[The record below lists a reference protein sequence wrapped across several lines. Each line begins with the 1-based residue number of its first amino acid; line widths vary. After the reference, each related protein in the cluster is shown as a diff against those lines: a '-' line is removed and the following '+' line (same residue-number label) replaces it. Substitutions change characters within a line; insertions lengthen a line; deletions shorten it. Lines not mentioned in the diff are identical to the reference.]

1 MLERL
6 TIRDLALIE
15 RAEIAFG
22 AGLNVITGET
32 GAGKSLLI
40 SAVDLLIGGR
50 ADSDTVREGAKAAIV
65 EGEFQV
71 EGAHARE
78 VQDLLESWGVP
89 PEDGT
94 LIVRREVQPG
104 GRSRATVN
112 QSAVTVASLKR
123 LGEILLDLHGQHEHK
138 AQAGTPRGSSLL
150 RAGAGLDTLDRLGGL
165 DDEVARYG
173 EARAAWR
180 EATAEL
186 ERLEQSLATFADRRE
201 WMEQA
206 ARDLD
211 QAQLRDG
218 EEEELASD
226 AARLAHAD
234 RLRELV
240 SGALDRLEGDAS
252 AGASISSLSTC
263 PHWMRR
269 GSRPARRP
277 VRSPGTPRASTPTR
291 RRSRPSRRDARGS
304 RGSRAV
310 TGAACRS

>member
-78 VQDLLESWGVP
+78 VRDLLESWGVP

-112 QSAVTVASLKR
+112 QSAVTVAPLKR

-138 AQAGTPRGSSLL
+138 ALAGTPRGSSLL
-150 RAGAGLDTLDRLGGL
+150 
-165 DDEVARYG
+165 
-173 EARAAWR
+173 
-180 EATAEL
+180 
-186 ERLEQSLATFADRRE
+186 
-201 WMEQA
+201 
-206 ARDLD
+206 
-211 QAQLRDG
+211 
-218 EEEELASD
+218 
-226 AARLAHAD
+226 
-234 RLRELV
+234 
-240 SGALDRLEGDAS
+240 
-252 AGASISSLSTC
+252 
-263 PHWMRR
+263 
-269 GSRPARRP
+269 
-277 VRSPGTPRASTPTR
+277 
-291 RRSRPSRRDARGS
+291 
-304 RGSRAV
+304 
-310 TGAACRS
+310 